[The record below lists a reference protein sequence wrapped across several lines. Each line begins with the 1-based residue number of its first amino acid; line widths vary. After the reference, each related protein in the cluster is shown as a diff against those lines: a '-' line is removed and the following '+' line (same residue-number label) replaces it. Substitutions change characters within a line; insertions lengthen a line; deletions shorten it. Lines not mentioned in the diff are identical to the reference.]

1 MSRIDLIAR
10 FQIPQGRLED
20 LEPLAARCLA
30 AVQEKDPGT
39 LRYDWYLD
47 ETGTECVVVE
57 TYEDSDA
64 LLAHFQTVEEPLG
77 EALEFTTVELELY
90 GEPSPELREALAA
103 LGARFFSHLQGL
115 G

>member
-1 MSRIDLIAR
+1 MSKLDLIAR
-10 FQIPQGRLED
+10 FQIPEGRLED
-20 LEPLAARCLA
+20 LKPLAARCLA

-47 ETGTECVVVE
+47 ESDTECVVVE
-57 TYEDSDA
+57 TYDSSEA

-90 GEPSPELREALAA
+90 GEPSAELREALTS
-103 LGARFFSHLQGL
+103 LGARFYTYLQGL